1 MRKGVI
7 CFLGMWAALLASC
20 VDGGRVMPSVTG
32 TSYELLV
39 VMENNYWNGAE
50 GDSIRAYMAADMGQ
64 MPQVEPLFTI
74 SHVNKAAFSNIL
86 KPVRNII
93 LVDIDSTRY
102 TQPKVTYMKN
112 TWARPQAVVRIT
124 APGGDAFREALGLYG
139 KNMAK
144 YFVQSEIERQ
154 VAFYKGYTNHTAQK
168 KLLEMFGVQ
177 MNIPNDVA
185 RMTTA
190 PNFFW
195 ITDDRTSVRRDIVV
209 YSYPYTDPNTF
220 TREFLLAKRD
230 TIMKYHVPG
239 GLEGSYMG
247 TEYNHIPPVF
257 NAISVNGNYC
267 AEIRGLW
274 KMMNGSAMGG
284 PFISHT
290 RLDEINQRVITMEVF
305 VYAPGEK
312 KRNPLRQL
320 EAVLYSAKLP
330 QEINALPEVSVKA
343 AAADSLNPTQPQP

>member
-1 MRKGVI
+1 MKNDAI
-7 CFLGMWAALLASC
+7 SFLGLLATLVSC
-20 VDGGRVMPSVTG
+20 VDSGRVMPSVTG
-32 TSYELLV
+32 TSYEVLV
-39 VMENNYWNGAE
+39 VMDNKYWQGAE

-74 SHVNKAAFSNIL
+74 SQVNKAEFSNIL

-93 LVDIDSTRY
+93 LAEIDSAGY
-102 TQPKVTYMKN
+102 TQAKVVYMKN
-112 TWARPQAVVRIT
+112 TWAKPQAVVRIT
-124 APGGDAFREALGLYG
+124 APDGASFREALGLYG
-139 KNMAK
+139 KNIVK

-154 VAFYKGYTNHTAQK
+154 VAFYKGYTNHAAQK
-168 KLLEMFGVQ
+168 KVMEMFGVQ

-185 RMTTA
+185 RMTTDTD
-190 PNFFW
+190 FFW
-195 ITDDRTSVRRDIVV
+195 ITDSRTSVRRDIVV

-220 TREFLLAKRD
+220 TKEFLLAKRD
-230 TIMKYHVPG
+230 SVMKHHIPG
-239 GLEGSYMG
+239 EFEGSYMG
-247 TEYNHIPPVF
+247 TEYKHIPPVF
-257 NAISVNGNYC
+257 NEISVNGNYC

-305 VYAPGEK
+305 VFAPGEK

-320 EAVLYSAKLP
+320 EAVLYSARLP
-330 QEINALPEVSVKA
+330 QEINELPEVSVKA
-343 AAADSLNPTQPQP
+343 ASGDSIETTQSGK